1 MYSSIGGVMATEA
14 DNIMMEFRAGN
25 LAAQVNEENREAMK
39 TGVPALFDD
48 ITGGILGATTAL
60 NFGGIMQ
67 EATDTRTFKERV
79 EGQKVD
85 MQKYINVDQV
95 VDEISNTF
103 LQGWKRPD
111 AITGLTEDQKNIL
124 GIIEDGNSY

>member
-1 MYSSIGGVMATEA
+1 
-14 DNIMMEFRAGN
+14 
-25 LAAQVNEENREAMK
+25 MK

-67 EATDTRTFKERV
+67 EATDTRTFKEKI

-111 AITGLTEDQKNIL
+111 VITGLTEDQRNIL